1 MKVSEIFYSIQGEST
16 YAGLPFIFVRL
27 AGCNLRCDY
36 CDTPYARDEGR
47 EMTVEEVLKGIEQI
61 PCTRLEITGGE
72 PLLQEEVYSLIERSL
87 NRGYTILIE
96 TNGSIRLDRVDK
108 RVIKIVDVKT
118 PGSGSGGSFL
128 IDNIEYIDENDEV
141 KFVIGDREDYE
152 WSRDFVK
159 EHLLDKGPAI
169 LFSPVFERL
178 RPEELAGWI
187 LDDALDVRIQV
198 QLHKLIWGADKRGV

>member
-27 AGCNLRCDY
+27 AGCNLRCNY

-47 EMTVEEVLKGIEQI
+47 DMTVEEVLKEIENI
-61 PCTRLEITGGE
+61 PCRRLEITGGE

-87 NRGYTILIE
+87 KRDYTILIE
-96 TNGSIRLDRVDK
+96 TNGSIRLDRLDK

-128 IDNIEYIDENDEV
+128 MDNIEWIDDNDEV

-159 EHLLDKGPAI
+159 RHLLDKGFVI

-187 LDDALDVRIQV
+187 LKDSLDIRMQV
-198 QLHKLIWGADKRGV
+198 QLHKLIWRTDKRGV